1 MLEIERGGVE
11 QPITI
16 SANYIEEDG
25 VFKAGVTLV
34 AVRTIMGKESG
45 WRAISTGFTEAWRM
59 YAAFGGWVAD
69 LFTGG
74 ATFDVVGPIG
84 VADLTADIIPLGAS
98 MVLMWAAMISM
109 TIGIANLLPIPV
121 FDGGHILFVL
131 IEIIRGGKRVSLKKR
146 AAAQMIGLVIILSI
160 FVVVGYRDIARL
172 ISGGSLFP

>member
-1 MLEIERGGVE
+1 
-11 QPITI
+11 
-16 SANYIEEDG
+16 
-25 VFKAGVTLV
+25 
-34 AVRTIMGKESG
+34 
-45 WRAISTGFTEAWRM
+45 M

>member
-1 MLEIERGGVE
+1 M
-11 QPITI
+11 
-16 SANYIEEDG
+16 
-25 VFKAGVTLV
+25 
-34 AVRTIMGKESG
+34 
-45 WRAISTGFTEAWRM
+45 
-59 YAAFGGWVAD
+59 
-69 LFTGG
+69 
-74 ATFDVVGPIG
+74 
-84 VADLTADIIPLGAS
+84 ADLTADIIPLGAS